1 MADDKDKL
9 DLIKRIKE
17 EISRLDKA
25 TAKAYQDQLK
35 GLDAINT
42 DLDTYK
48 KLLSNIKD
56 DVADLNK
63 GFAGILKEINSIVA
77 ELEKGNKSTKDATKA
92 FKGLESIVQKLKYDQ
107 QGYNDLNLNQLKQ
120 EQSKLK
126 ILENQA
132 RNAAKRLA
140 EEKGIVDLANTNLAF
155 RRDLTEE
162 EEAILRAAKEG
173 FTVYEDTN
181 KLLEERIKLEKKIN
195 RTLGLTGALLT
206 GMSKIP
212 IVGPLLKTNEAL
224 DIAREKA
231 KAGGNAFQ
239 VMGTALGSMGKSLM
253 TSLSDPLA
261 TIGLIIAAFKL
272 LIELG
277 FRADK
282 QVVDLQKSLYLSRGA
297 AEGLRANFQYI
308 TENSQVYVKG
318 LDKSLLSVRNQTEAA
333 MQLSNAMGAVGLATN
348 KEIQSQIVLTKQMGL
363 SVEEANALYVL
374 GRQNKMTSTEV
385 VGEIQKQVKAN
396 QKQTGVLLDAKK
408 ITQDVA
414 KINGQLRL
422 QYGNNVKQLASAVI
436 QANKLG
442 FSLEQTKKIAEGLLN
457 FEESIENELSAELLI
472 GRDLNLE
479 QARLLALNGKSA
491 EATALIAENM
501 GGSAGFASMNV
512 IQQESLA
519 KALGM
524 SADELVNS
532 ILYQEN
538 LNRLG
543 KEDKKRLEDQIGYLK
558 SMGQE
563 EQAQQL
569 ERAVANGTNI
579 EAAMNAVDAQ
589 TRFNETVEK
598 FKDLLADIVDGPA
611 MKLANG
617 LVEMLN
623 TGKGLYRVLGGIAT
637 ILTTMSVYKLVIG
650 LIQASVAAGTMAAS
664 TAAAASAITFGV
676 AAIAIVGGIAAIMSG
691 MYAAADQAEARA
703 TKPAKANFA
712 TGGIVRS
719 RIDNAT
725 IGERGPE
732 AIIPLSSPSARQ
744 MMGGG
749 GPTQLTANLI
759 LDGQVLAT
767 MVAQVDR
774 TNSNKVAT
782 ERQINNRNIQ

>member
-1 MADDKDKL
+1 MADKDEVKKQIEENISKL
-9 DLIKRIKE
+9 SGK
-17 EISRLDKA
+17 
-25 TAKAYQDQLK
+25 TAENYRQQLK
-35 GLDAINT
+35 ALNALT
-42 DLDTYK
+42 TSLETYEN
-48 KLLSNIKD
+48 LLEDITTRVYDQK
-56 DVADLNK
+56 K
-63 GFAGILKEINSIVA
+63 GFSGILAEIQGINS
-77 ELEKGNKSTKDATKA
+77 ELEKEGKSTRDATKA
-92 FKGLESIVQKLKYDQ
+92 FRGLESIVSKLKSDQ
-107 QGYNDLNLNQLKQ
+107 KGYTDLNKSQLQQ
-120 EQSKLK
+120 EKSKLK
-126 ILENQA
+126 ILQEQFKE
-132 RNAAKRLA
+132 AAKRIKETGPQNQQEAEILA
-140 EEKGIVDLANTNLAF
+140 A
-155 RRDLTEE
+155 
-162 EEAILRAAKEG
+162 
-173 FTVYEDTN
+173 YEDQN
-181 KLLEERIKLEKKIN
+181 NAFKRANDLLNDRIIEEDKYNRKL
-195 RTLGLTGALLT
+195 GVTGALLA

-224 DIAREKA
+224 DVAREKA

-239 VMGTALGSMGKSLM
+239 VMGAGLGSMGKSLM
-253 TSLSDPLA
+253 TSLSDPLV
-261 TIGLIIAAFKL
+261 TIGLIVSAFKL

-277 FRADK
+277 FRIDK

-436 QANKLG
+436 QSNKLG

-524 SADELVNS
+524 SADELANS

-589 TRFNETVEK
+589 TKFNETVEK
-598 FKDLLADIVDGPA
+598 LKDLLADIVDGPA

-617 LVEMLN
+617 FVEMLN
-623 TGKGLYRVLGGIAT
+623 TGMGLYRVLGGIAT
-637 ILTTMSVYKLVIG
+637 ILTTISVAKLVIG
-650 LIQASVAAGTMAAS
+650 LIQASVAAGAMAAGS
-664 TAAAASAITFGV
+664 AAAASALTLGV
-676 AAIAIVGGIAAIMSG
+676 AALAIVGGIALIMNG
-691 MYAAADQAEARA
+691 MNAAADQAEARA
-703 TKPAKANFA
+703 TKNATKTNFA

-744 MMGGG
+744 MMNGG
-749 GPTQLTANLI
+749 GPIQVTVNAV
-759 LDGQVLAT
+759 LDGKVLAT
-767 MVAQVDR
+767 AVAEVDR
-774 TNSNKVAT
+774 TESNKVAT
-782 ERQINNRNIQ
+782 ERQINNRNLQ